1 MLLCYCYVT
10 VADISTVSVLDI
22 STVSVAENTIPTS
35 GESSNGNMSSTPTC
49 TQGEDEFIPSLHYSN
64 TPGGSER
71 WIRTVEAEFTPKLCM
86 SCSTVDKGLEFYKI
100 YALACGFDVR
110 KHTNGTAKGGVLL
123 KLIVCNKQGE
133 RDMKRR
139 LRLQSANYEVGSSST
154 TEQKTPKTRQPKKH
168 KLPIVYDENG
178 KVIEDFDEVEVRKIE
193 MSNVWS
199 EIYKTV
205 GLLDSGELKNMKEFS
220 KLLKQFRETVVG
232 AVEKKSKNKEIED
245 LLGCKAP
252 QEIDILPPH
261 KAKNKGS
268 GKRQM
273 SSKEKVVRKTE
284 KRKRRCGNCKRW
296 VNHNSRTCNLPFVE
310 DLPSDDDERETDD
323 EESFSKRKKNT
334 RPKYSYFTFLCKRMS
349 SITDNNQISPLEE
362 ALDKAN
368 KKIESLSIEILE
380 ALTNVEAAE
389 AREEYMQKELDSLQ
403 AQIHFL
409 EAEKDVLEA
418 MELMH
423 AYKNNLRDDFL
434 E

>member
-1 MLLCYCYVT
+1 MQNEVNNAIVSMDT
-10 VADISTVSVLDI
+10 DISTVSVLDI

-35 GESSNGNMSSTPTC
+35 GRKVY
-49 TQGEDEFIPSLHYSN
+49 QIPEPYIL
-64 TPGGSER
+64 TR
-71 WIRTVEAEFTPKLCM
+71 WT
-86 SCSTVDKGLEFYKI
+86 
-100 YALACGFDVR
+100 
-110 KHTNGTAKGGVLL
+110 
-123 KLIVCNKQGE
+123 
-133 RDMKRR
+133 
-139 LRLQSANYEVGSSST
+139 
-154 TEQKTPKTRQPKKH
+154 KKSYR
-168 KLPIVYDENG
+168 PIVYDENG
-178 KVIEDFDEVEVRKIE
+178 KVIEDFDEVDVRKIE

-273 SSKEKVVRKTE
+273 SSKEKAVRKTE

-323 EESFSKRKKNT
+323 EESFSKRKKKNR
-334 RPKYSYFTFLCKRMS
+334 RPKYRYFTFLCIRMS

-389 AREEYMQKELDSLQ
+389 AREEYMQKELDSLE
-403 AQIHFL
+403 AQIKFL
-409 EAEKDVLEA
+409 KAEKDGMRRQLEEKQYTEADMDGQFVAGVKALKKSYTRVNTSIPDNWSAVHEA

-423 AYKNNLRDDFL
+423 A
-434 E
+434 